1 MTLKERIEKLHQQAA
16 AAHQRA
22 EERWGADYGFTC
34 AQTKVKGELDALKAV
49 KEKLQELAEIHGPE
63 LPGAIEEYLK
73 YLDWAIKDA
82 EGDLR
87 YAQESF
93 QEPCLGYQGGKLN
106 VLRSY
111 SSQIAGQLEYV
122 QRVDSG

>member
-1 MTLKERIEKLHQQAA
+1 MTLGERIEKLYQQAA
-16 AAHQRA
+16 VAHQRA
-22 EERWGADYGFTC
+22 EERWDADYGFTC
-34 AQTKVKGELDALKAV
+34 AQTRNKGEADSLKTV
-49 KEKLQELAEIHGPE
+49 KDKLQELAELPEQE
-63 LPGAIEEYLK
+63 LPGAIEKYLK

-82 EGDLR
+82 EKDLR

-111 SSQIAGQLEYV
+111 SSQIAGQLEFV
-122 QRVDSG
+122 QRR